1 MAVKASDLGVA
12 KAGLDVTRTFARGSG
27 RCLRLTQLGP
37 PSVPAIGVDYGEG
50 CGLSTDVA
58 ACAPPYGRSN
68 HANKELIQ
76 MPTGT
81 TSDTIHHSFGAP
93 PFESATVVDA
103 MRMGVVS
110 CPPDTPMREVARI
123 MATYR
128 IHCVVVAEVAEDAA
142 LGVIAD
148 IDIASAAA
156 GSRDA
161 PAGTLARTE
170 PITVHAEDS
179 IEHAAQLMAEHEV
192 THLVVV
198 QPRSRH
204 PVGILS
210 ALDIAGAL
218 AWEGTA

>member
-1 MAVKASDLGVA
+1 
-12 KAGLDVTRTFARGSG
+12 
-27 RCLRLTQLGP
+27 
-37 PSVPAIGVDYGEG
+37 
-50 CGLSTDVA
+50 
-58 ACAPPYGRSN
+58 
-68 HANKELIQ
+68 

-81 TSDTIHHSFGAP
+81 TSDPMRHSFGAP

-110 CPPDTPMREVARI
+110 CPPDTPIREVARI
-123 MATYR
+123 MATNR
-128 IHCVVVAEVAEDAA
+128 IHCVVVAEVAEDAP

-161 PAGTLARTE
+161 PAGALARRE
-170 PITVHAEDS
+170 PTTVHPDDS
-179 IEHAAQLMAEHEV
+179 LQHAAQLMAEHEI
-192 THLVVV
+192 THLVVI
-198 QPRSRH
+198 QPRSGH

-210 ALDIAGAL
+210 ALDVAGAL